1 LDQTEV
7 QSPGGYQSFS
17 IRPLRAFS
25 RRSMPLVGH
34 LPANPFLTGPKA
46 WLSGFQIPTVPKDC
60 FLLKW
65 SAGWPS
71 CSEEPLNGEET
82 ITISPT
88 SKLQLLFR
96 MHRIFTGYSQGRIY

>member
-1 LDQTEV
+1 MSNTLQFLYDVTLLRQYFLRTRPLLHLILSSAAFGECLADRGAAFTRADNTVAPQKKPPLDQTEV

-46 WLSGFQIPTVPKDC
+46 
-60 FLLKW
+60 
-65 SAGWPS
+65 
-71 CSEEPLNGEET
+71 
-82 ITISPT
+82 
-88 SKLQLLFR
+88 
-96 MHRIFTGYSQGRIY
+96 